1 MLNVNIAT
9 PEELQQVPGIDQTL
23 AQGIVE
29 YRQANG
35 PFSSVDDLSQIQ
47 GMDEQ
52 KIKGMKGYLTADKI
66 DINTATA
73 EHLKNIPGMDES
85 LAQSVVDYRQANGP
99 FSSVDD
105 LSQVQ
110 GMDQQKID
118 SVKDYLTADKINL
131 NTATAEHLQVIPGMD
146 QALAQGIVDYRQ
158 ANGPFSSVDDLSQ
171 VQGMDQQK
179 IDSIKEHV
187 STDKINLNTATAE
200 HLQVIPGLDESLAQ
214 NIVEYRQANGP
225 FGSVDDLSQ
234 VSGITEDKLSTIR
247 EHVSVEEEGGGM
259 F

>member
-1 MLNVNIAT
+1 M
-9 PEELQQVPGIDQTL
+9 
-23 AQGIVE
+23 
-29 YRQANG
+29 
-35 PFSSVDDLSQIQ
+35 
-47 GMDEQ
+47 
-52 KIKGMKGYLTADKI
+52 
-66 DINTATA
+66 
-73 EHLKNIPGMDES
+73 
-85 LAQSVVDYRQANGP
+85 
-99 FSSVDD
+99 DD